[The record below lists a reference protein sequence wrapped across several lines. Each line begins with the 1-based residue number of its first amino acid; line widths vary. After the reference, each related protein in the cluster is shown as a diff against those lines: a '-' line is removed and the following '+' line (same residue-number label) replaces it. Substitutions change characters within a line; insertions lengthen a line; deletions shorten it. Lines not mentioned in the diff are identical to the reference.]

1 MSKINLTFNERKIIE
16 KMLDQAAGVRAIG
29 RILVSNSQRAGKFEL
44 TQFAVVRFWRVRLV

>member
-1 MSKINLTFNERKIIE
+1 
-16 KMLDQAAGVRAIG
+16 MLDQAAGVRAIG